1 MTSMLGVRRIP
12 TLYRYGSI
20 SSIDTINRRALFTLN
35 LDEKKEK
42 LRAIQTYKLVRTID
56 AKPREIY
63 EVVSQIDKYTD
74 FIPYCIDSF
83 IDKRDFITG
92 NPTSAG
98 LRIGFQ
104 SYDEKFVCNV
114 NCQEFQEKQKFIVE
128 AESVSHNL
136 FKTCST
142 KWTIVPNPRKPNIS
156 QVELTLR
163 FQFHSLLYNSVS
175 SIFANNLT
183 SLAMAAFEKRSVQLN
198 QKTH

>member
-1 MTSMLGVRRIP
+1 MSMLGVRWIP

-20 SSIDTINRRALFTLN
+20 SSINILSKRALFTLN
-35 LDEKKEK
+35 LNEKKEK

-56 AKPREIY
+56 AKPTEIY

-183 SLAMAAFEKRSVQLN
+183 SLAMAAFEKRSVELN

>member
-1 MTSMLGVRRIP
+1 MTLRLGVRRIP
-12 TLYRYGSI
+12 TLYRYGSV
-20 SSIDTINRRALFTLN
+20 SSINTINRRTLFTFNLN
-35 LDEKKEK
+35 EQKEK
-42 LRAIQTYKLVRTID
+42 LGSIQTYKLVRTID
-56 AKPREIY
+56 AKPKQIY

-92 NPTSAG
+92 NPISAG

-128 AESVSHNL
+128 AESTSHNL

-142 KWTIVPNPRKPNIS
+142 KWTIVPNLRKPNIS

-183 SLAMAAFEKRSVQLN
+183 NLAMAAFQRRSVELN
-198 QKTH
+198 KKEF

>member
-12 TLYRYGSI
+12 ILYRYGSI
-20 SSIDTINRRALFTLN
+20 SSINMINKRALFTLN

-183 SLAMAAFEKRSVQLN
+183 SLAMAAFEKRSVQSN

>member
-1 MTSMLGVRRIP
+1 MIMRLGVRKIP

-20 SSIDTINRRALFTLN
+20 SSINTIKKRTLFTLN
-35 LDEKKEK
+35 LNEQKEK
-42 LRAIQTYKLVRTID
+42 LRSVQTYKLVRTID
-56 AKPREIY
+56 AKPQQIY

-92 NPTSAG
+92 NPISAG

-183 SLAMAAFEKRSVQLN
+183 SLAMEAFQKRSVELN
-198 QKTH
+198 KNEI